1 MNPSSPRLQPWTVWG
16 LAALFVVYNYVQQ
29 VAPGVIAADL
39 AQAFQVSAGALG
51 TIAAFYFYAYAALQI
66 PVGLTVDRFGPHRPL
81 AVAIATAAVGSLAF
95 SWAGSAGAA
104 QYSRLLI
111 GAGAAFSFIAC
122 LKLASNWFAP
132 GLFATLA
139 GLTNTAGMVGAALGG
154 APLAALVR
162 TTGWRGAMGLLAG
175 AAAALAV
182 LVLLLVRDRPP
193 GAEALPDDQ
202 GKTPASGG
210 LRRGAWAV
218 VANRQGWLNAVYAT
232 AISIVFVAFGA
243 LWGTTYVE
251 KVYGLDTV
259 AASGTVSMLFFG
271 AIAGSLFFGWFSDRI
286 RRRRAPMIV
295 AAIGGLFAMAAILYL
310 PVLPLV
316 ALKALLAALGFF
328 CSANIIS
335 YAVAHDLCP
344 PERAGLA
351 LGFLNTCYYAG
362 SAISQPLVGWL
373 LDTRAPRP
381 GAGLAAL
388 TAADFRFALSAVVG
402 CLALSLV
409 AALLLEET
417 HDRATESPA
426 APAGKK

>member
-193 GAEALPDDQ
+193 GAETLPDDQ
-202 GKTPASGG
+202 GKTPASGS